1 MTNVAKRNGEIQ
13 PFEAEK
19 IRNSIRK
26 AAIDAGLSPDKK
38 KKMIEGVAKKAT
50 EMAEQKGQ
58 IETSALRDKILN
70 ELNQSEPKVA
80 EAWRKFDQ
88 KYKTKVT

>member
-1 MTNVAKRNGEIQ
+1 MAEVIKRNGQRED
-13 PFEAEK
+13 FRAEK
-19 IRNSIRK
+19 IANAIRK
-26 AAIDAGLSPDKK
+26 ASIDAGIQIDKK
-38 KKMIEGVAKKAT
+38 KKMMEDVSKKAI

-58 IETSALRDKILN
+58 IATSALRDKILN
-70 ELNQSEPKVA
+70 ELNQTEPKVA

>member
-1 MTNVAKRNGEIQ
+1 MDVIKRNGRAE
-13 PFEAEK
+13 PFNGEK
-19 IRNSIRK
+19 MINSIRK
-26 AAIDAGLSPDKK
+26 ATVNAGMQIDKK
-38 KKMIEGVAKKAT
+38 RKMIEGVAKKVT

-58 IETSALRDKILN
+58 VETSALCDKILN

-88 KYKTKVT
+88 KYKTRVT

>member
-1 MTNVAKRNGEIQ
+1 MVEVIKRNGQRED
-13 PFEAEK
+13 FRAEK
-19 IRNSIRK
+19 ITNSIRK
-26 AAIDAGLSPDKK
+26 AAVDAGVQIDKK
-38 KKMIEGVAKKAT
+38 RKMIEGVTKKAI

-70 ELNQSEPKVA
+70 ELGQTEPKVA

-88 KYKTKVT
+88 RYKARVT

>member
-1 MTNVAKRNGEIQ
+1 MADVIKRSGQ
-13 PFEAEK
+13 REAFNSEK
-19 IRNSIRK
+19 ITNSIRK
-26 AAIDAGLSPDKK
+26 AAVDAGIRIDKK
-38 KKMIEGVAKKAT
+38 RKMIEGVAKKVT

-70 ELNQSEPKVA
+70 ELDKAEPKVA

-88 KYKTKVT
+88 KYKTI

>member
-1 MTNVAKRNGEIQ
+1 MTNVKKRNGEIQ

-38 KKMIEGVAKKAT
+38 KKMIEGVAKKAI
-50 EMAEQKGQ
+50 EMAKQRDQ
-58 IETSALRDKILN
+58 IETRALRDTILA
-70 ELNQSEPKVA
+70 ELEKTEAPLA
-80 EAWRKFDQ
+80 EAWRRFDN
-88 KYKTKVT
+88 KYKAKSQ

>member
-1 MTNVAKRNGEIQ
+1 MINVIKRNKEMQ
-13 PFEAEK
+13 SFEAK
-19 IRNSIRK
+19 KVRNSIRK

-50 EMAEQKGQ
+50 EMVEQKGQ
-58 IETSALRDKILN
+58 METSALRDKILN
-70 ELNQSEPKVA
+70 ELDQTEPKVA

-88 KYKTKVT
+88 KYKTRVT

>member
-1 MTNVAKRNGEIQ
+1 MDVIKRNGHTE
-13 PFEAEK
+13 PFNAEK
-19 IRNSIRK
+19 ITNSIRK
-26 AAIDAGLSPDKK
+26 AAVDAGIRIDKK
-38 KKMIEGVAKKAT
+38 KKMIEGVAKKAI

-58 IETSALRDKILN
+58 VETSALRDKILD

-88 KYKTKVT
+88 KYKT